1 MSEVG
6 LSDIKSKYIQPPT
19 VATGSDYKPL
29 MTGQTVCTVKD
40 EKGQNCSGHVK
51 QWVTAPR
58 EAKAKAA
65 AGNTLHRCQ
74 RCYTIYEGPPQ
85 QYIHPKPLNKTSG
98 GPGE

>member
-6 LSDIKSKYIQPPT
+6 LPDIKSKYIQPPT
-19 VATGSDYKPL
+19 VTTGSAYKAL

-51 QWVTAPR
+51 QWITAPK
-58 EAKAKAA
+58 ESVAKAA

-74 RCYTIYEGPPQ
+74 RCYTIYEGPAQ
-85 QYIHPKPLNKTSG
+85 QYMHPKAVKKTSG
-98 GPGE
+98 